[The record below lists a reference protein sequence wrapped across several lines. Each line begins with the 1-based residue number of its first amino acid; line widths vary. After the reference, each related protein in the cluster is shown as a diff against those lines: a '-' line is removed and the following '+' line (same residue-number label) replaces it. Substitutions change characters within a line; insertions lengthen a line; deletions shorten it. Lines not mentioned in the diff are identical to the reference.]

1 VKQGGI
7 VASKK
12 RTSKRAA
19 TNNQNSDVAN
29 LPVGTRSEEGAI
41 PVDAAKP
48 ADEGSAPR
56 SPVANSH
63 RIRTEEFSRELTCKL
78 DDKGVLERASRAAK
92 VLQRKLD
99 LESEFDEERKR
110 WKGLISKAEL
120 EHRMLSQ
127 EVRTRETLREVQC
140 ERVFDFTAAE
150 VYECRLDTF
159 ERIDTRPMTKAER
172 QGRLSI
178 V

>member
-1 VKQGGI
+1 MRRLKRVKEDTLATKKKTTKKTPNDNHDNN
-7 VASKK
+7 AS
-12 RTSKRAA
+12 
-19 TNNQNSDVAN
+19 D
-29 LPVGTRSEEGAI
+29 LPVQAPPKKDETPAASAVPQTRQ
-41 PVDAAKP
+41 
-48 ADEGSAPR
+48 
-56 SPVANSH
+56 H
-63 RIRTEEFSRELTCKL
+63 RVRNEEFSRELTCKL
-78 DDKGVLERASRAAK
+78 DDREVLDRASRAAK

-99 LESEFDEERKR
+99 LEGEFDEEKKR
-110 WKGLISKAEL
+110 WKGLISKSDL

-140 ERVFDFTAAE
+140 ERVFDFTAGE
-150 VYECRLDTF
+150 VYEHRLDTF